1 MRARFMRVIVFFDL
15 PVLTKADM
23 RNYRKFRKYLIS
35 QGFVMMQKSVYSK
48 ITLNGS
54 SSKTVISNVKK
65 NKPPAGILQILT
77 VTEKQ
82 YQSIEY
88 ILGQNQS
95 EVLDTVDR
103 VVMI

>member
-1 MRARFMRVIVFFDL
+1 MRVIVFFDL

-65 NKPPAGILQILT
+65 NKPPAGIVQILT

-82 YQSIEY
+82 FQSIEY

>member
-65 NKPPAGILQILT
+65 NKPPAGIVQILT

-82 YQSIEY
+82 FQSIEY

>member
-1 MRARFMRVIVFFDL
+1 MRVIVFFDL

>member
-1 MRARFMRVIVFFDL
+1 MRVIVFFDL

-65 NKPPAGILQILT
+65 NKPPTGVVQILT

-82 YQSIEY
+82 FQSIEY

>member
-1 MRARFMRVIVFFDL
+1 MRVIVFFDL

-54 SSKTVISNVKK
+54 SPKTVISNVKK
-65 NKPPAGILQILT
+65 NKPPTGVVQILT

-82 YQSIEY
+82 FQSIEY